1 MGMTGAIEVEKDK
14 KSEERLYGLGARF
27 DSARELY
34 LAAKAV
40 RDFGFRRWDAY
51 SPFPI
56 HGMSEAMGL
65 GKSWNS
71 AFTLAGGLLGLSM
84 AYLGQVAASVPRPAF
99 LQGVT
104 SGKLLHLFYPLVLQ
118 GKPYLSL
125 PAFVPVMFETTVLY
139 AALGTVLG
147 VLVLNLLPR
156 AYRPVFNW
164 ELFCGKAMDEGFF
177 LVIEAADPLFSDEET
192 AGFLEKLGGKDITR
206 IPW

>member
-1 MGMTGAIEVEKDK
+1 MSDQSVAGELAGL
-14 KSEERLYGLGARF
+14 RLYGLGARF
-27 DSARELY
+27 ESARELY
-34 LAAKAV
+34 QAARV
-40 RDFGFRRWDAY
+40 LRDRGFRRWDAY

-56 HGMSEAMGL
+56 HGMPEAMGL

-71 AFTLAGGLLGLSM
+71 AFTLTGGILGL
-84 AYLGQVAASVPRPAF
+84 AFAFLGQVAASVPRPAW
-99 LQGVT
+99 LHSVT

-139 AALGTVLG
+139 AALATVVG

-156 AYRPVFNW
+156 AYRPVFHW
-164 ELFCGKAMDEGFF
+164 ELFCRKATDDGFF
-177 LVIEAADPLFSDEET
+177 LVIEASDPLFSEEET
-192 AGFLEKLGGKDITR
+192 RRLLEELGGQDVTP